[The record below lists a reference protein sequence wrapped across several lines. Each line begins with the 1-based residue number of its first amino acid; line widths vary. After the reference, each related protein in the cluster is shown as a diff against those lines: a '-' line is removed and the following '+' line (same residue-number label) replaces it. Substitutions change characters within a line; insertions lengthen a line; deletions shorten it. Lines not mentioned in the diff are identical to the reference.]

1 MKLVLIIAASLLA
14 GCGEQ
19 RCVDGKMAYKVNGG
33 WMWPSGAYACKEDLK

>member
-14 GCGEQ
+14 GCVEH

-33 WMWPSGAYACKEDLK
+33 WMWPSGAYSCKEELK